1 MAAYN
6 TTSAK
11 KSDDQ
16 SEVKQS
22 SAPNHRHVL
31 SESKKQN
38 TCGGLI
44 NNHTINPSPA
54 NQVTLC
60 KAQKNLV
67 SESCNNNPSRIETHG
82 SSVSATSDARSK
94 VTTGFP
100 AGRLVLMIPS
110 SNSLL
115 FRMF

>member
-11 KSDDQ
+11 RCDDQ
-16 SEVKQS
+16 SEMKQS
-22 SAPNHRHVL
+22 SAPNRKHVL

-38 TCGGLI
+38 TCAGLI

-54 NQVTLC
+54 DNVSLF

-67 SESCNNNPSRIETHG
+67 SDSCNNNPSQIETQG
-82 SSVSATSDARSK
+82 SSVSTTSDTRSE

-100 AGRLVLMIPS
+100 AGRLVLIISS
-110 SNSLL
+110 SNCLL
-115 FRMF
+115 CL

>member
-11 KSDDQ
+11 QSDDQ

-38 TCGGLI
+38 TCAGLI
-44 NNHTINPSPA
+44 NNHSINPNPA
-54 NQVTLC
+54 DHVTLC
-60 KAQKNLV
+60 KAQKNLE
-67 SESCNNNPSRIETHG
+67 SESCNKNPSQIETHG

-100 AGRLVLMIPS
+100 AGRLVLMISS
-110 SNSLL
+110 SNYLL